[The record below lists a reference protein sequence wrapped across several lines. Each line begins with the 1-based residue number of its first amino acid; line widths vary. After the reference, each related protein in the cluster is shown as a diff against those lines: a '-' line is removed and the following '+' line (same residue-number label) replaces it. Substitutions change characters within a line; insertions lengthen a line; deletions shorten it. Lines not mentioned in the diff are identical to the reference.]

1 MNSDPKWYIVTG
13 ASSGIGRSIATTL
26 LNRGKNVVLTSR
38 TVSKLEDTVRD
49 YTNDR
54 YRIIP
59 WDLSDLSSLNDYAK
73 TVKSQVGVISGLVHS
88 AGTQKT
94 IPLAMTTK
102 DRIDEV
108 FNLNSFA
115 AMILVS
121 LFSKNGYFNNE
132 GTSFVLI
139 SSMAAHEGA
148 VGKAIYGA
156 SKGAIEGFMLPAAA
170 ELVSKKIRLNAL
182 IAGIVET
189 PLAEQFLSKSTEEQR
204 KALEKSY
211 PLGFGEPEDIAEFA
225 AFLLED
231 TSKWITGQKFVI
243 DGGHTVRAV

>member
-73 TVKSQVGVISGLVHS
+73 TVKSQVGAISGLVHS

-148 VGKAIYGA
+148 VGNAI
-156 SKGAIEGFMLPAAA
+156 
-170 ELVSKKIRLNAL
+170 
-182 IAGIVET
+182 
-189 PLAEQFLSKSTEEQR
+189 
-204 KALEKSY
+204 
-211 PLGFGEPEDIAEFA
+211 
-225 AFLLED
+225 
-231 TSKWITGQKFVI
+231 
-243 DGGHTVRAV
+243 